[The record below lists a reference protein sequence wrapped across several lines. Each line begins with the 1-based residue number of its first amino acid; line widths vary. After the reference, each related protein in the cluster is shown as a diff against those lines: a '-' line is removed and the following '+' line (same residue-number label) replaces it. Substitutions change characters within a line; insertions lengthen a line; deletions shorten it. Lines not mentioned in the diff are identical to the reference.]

1 MTLPLRALLAALAIT
16 LACATPSRAAN
27 MWFMKDTPYGH
38 FNKED
43 HKMFRAALRAALEE
57 GTEGQARSWSNP
69 KTEAGGEITPLKSF
83 ERAGMKCRRAALSSK
98 AKGRTA
104 SGEYNF
110 CRNADG
116 KWGLAD

>member
-1 MTLPLRALLAALAIT
+1 MTISLRALLAALALT
-16 LACATPSRAAN
+16 LVCVAPVRAAN

-38 FNKED
+38 FTKED
-43 HKMFRAALRAALEE
+43 HKVFKAALRAALEE

-69 KTEAGGEITPLKSF
+69 KTEAGGEITPLKAF
-83 ERAGMKCRRAALSSK
+83 ERASRKCRRVALSSK

-104 SGEYNF
+104 IGEYNF

>member
-1 MTLPLRALLAALAIT
+1 MTTPLRALLAALAVS
-16 LACATPSRAAN
+16 LACAAPARAAN

-38 FNKED
+38 FTKED
-43 HKMFRAALRAALEE
+43 HKVFRAALREALED

-83 ERAGMKCRRAALSSK
+83 ERESRKCRKAALSTK

>member
-1 MTLPLRALLAALAIT
+1 MTMPFRALLAVLAVP
-16 LACATPSRAAN
+16 LACSTPSQAAN

-38 FNKED
+38 FTKED
-43 HKMFRAALRAALEE
+43 HKVFRTALREALEE

-83 ERAGMKCRRAALSSK
+83 ERAKMKCRRAALSSK
-98 AKGRTA
+98 AKGRSA

-110 CRNADG
+110 CRNAEG